1 MQKGFSITISEQETD
16 IQSFISEDYD
26 NCYLQTDQFEFLL
39 EGVLLNKKK
48 LLNDHAVKDFETLI
62 RELYLNKKENLIK
75 EFEGEYRGFIFDKS
89 LKKIYA
95 FTNITSTQRVFYG
108 IFQDKI
114 FIDSSL
120 VRLNKTLQYSGIRT
134 QPNIESI
141 YQFLCFSNLPENKTP
156 IENIFKVLDGHYIE
170 IECSILKIVE
180 KPYFNIAETPV
191 FSNGKSAAIDAIH
204 QIFTDSVQ
212 MEYEKDTELNTNH
225 LALLSGGLDSRI
237 AMLYALKNGQIPQN
251 VLCFSQTDYLDHTIS
266 RKIAQDYDL
275 HYEFIP
281 LDGGIYL
288 KKIDELT
295 EISEGMVFFTGGI
308 HVKHAVE
315 NIQYENF
322 ALFHSGQIGDGVLG
336 GFLTGPERKKP
347 GYFKIVQN
355 HKFLPKVQDSL
366 KEILKKHETEELFL
380 LRNIAYNRTV
390 LGAHVFQ
397 EKRYQT
403 SPFMTKEFL
412 KLAISLPEAWKYNHH
427 FYLEWIAKY
436 CPEATKYRWE
446 RTLMKP
452 DAKWKTAFGDQVVK
466 RGFKIAHDKIL
477 KTPQK
482 SSMYPYQY
490 YFDSDADIQNYYR
503 KYFDENLYRVE
514 SYPELSAD
522 LLKLFDSADFYSK
535 SQAVNILSVFK
546 LYF

>member
-1 MQKGFSITISEQETD
+1 MKKGFSINISEQGTD
-16 IQSFISEDYD
+16 IKSFISEEYD
-26 NCYLQTDQFEFLL
+26 NIYLRNARWDFLL

-48 LLNDHAVKDFETLI
+48 LLNDYAAKDFAALILQLYALQKEHLI
-62 RELYLNKKENLIK
+62 REL
-75 EFEGEYRGFIFDKS
+75 EGEYRGFIFDKS
-89 LKKIYA
+89 LKKIFV

-114 FIDSSL
+114 FIDTSL
-120 VRLNKTLQYSGIRT
+120 VRLNKTLQNSGIRT
-134 QPNIESI
+134 QPNLESI

-156 IENIFKVLDGHYIE
+156 VENIFKVLDGNYME
-170 IECSILKIVE
+170 IECETLNIQE

-191 FSNGKSAAIDAIH
+191 FLKGKSAAIDAIH
-204 QIFTDSVQ
+204 NVFTESVK
-212 MEYEKDTELNTNH
+212 MEYGKDTELNTNH
-225 LALLSGGLDSRI
+225 LALLSGGLDSRV
-237 AMLYALKNGQIPQN
+237 AMLYALKNGQKPEN
-251 VLCFSQTDYLDHTIS
+251 VLCFSQTGYFDHTIS
-266 RKIAQDYDL
+266 RKIAHDYDL
-275 HYEFIP
+275 HYEFVS
-281 LDGGIYL
+281 LDGGKYL

-315 NIQYENF
+315 NLQYEDF

-355 HKFLPKVQDSL
+355 QQLLPKIQDSVN
-366 KEILKKHETEELFL
+366 EILKKHETEELFL

-427 FYLEWIAKY
+427 FYMDWIAKH

-452 DAKWKTAFGDQVVK
+452 DANWKTAFGDQVVK
-466 RGFKIAHDKIL
+466 RVFKIVHDKIL

-490 YFDSDADIQNYYR
+490 YYDSDVDILNYYE
-503 KYFDENLYRVE
+503 KYFEENFHRVE
-514 SYPELSAD
+514 AYPELSED
-522 LLKLFDSADFYSK
+522 ILQLFGSKDFYSK
-535 SQAVNILSVFK
+535 SQAVNILSIFK
-546 LYF
+546 LFF